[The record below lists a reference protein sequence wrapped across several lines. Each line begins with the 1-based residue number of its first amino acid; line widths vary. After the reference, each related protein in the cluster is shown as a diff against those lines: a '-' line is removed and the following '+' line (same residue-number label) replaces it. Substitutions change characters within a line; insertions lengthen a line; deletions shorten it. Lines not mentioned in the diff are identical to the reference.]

1 MHLIFAAALLAVFAY
16 VVAET
21 ILKYRS
27 TPGTSLWTAFEGSMQ
42 LLWGQI
48 LVASGALIAFAA
60 QIADYL
66 NDPSVG
72 DAIKS
77 LVKPEYVPVA
87 VLVVGIAVR
96 WAHSRSRT

>member
-1 MHLIFAAALLAVFAY
+1 MHLIFAAVLLAVFVY
-16 VVAET
+16 VAVET
-21 ILKYRS
+21 YLTYKK

-77 LVKPEYVPVA
+77 LVKPEYVPIA
-87 VLVVGIAVR
+87 VLGVGIAVR
-96 WAHSRSRT
+96 WAHSRSKA